1 MQLRHPNIKEE
12 ELKEKAKQSLISE
25 RFSLLLAQPF
35 IGGILIRQNL
45 IPVVDCRC
53 PTACTDG
60 QNIFVNPEFYFSL
73 KVPERQFLLAHEVWH
88 TVYMHFL
95 RCGNR
100 NVDRFNTACDM
111 EINSML
117 LQEKFTIPA
126 RALLPPYEWRG
137 LNAESIYEKLPDY
150 PKLPTF
156 DVHLEKGKKMAM
168 PTSSVW
174 TNDLV
179 VDPDFEVDF
188 GKNPT
193 EQIREKI
200 IESAVQCEKLRG
212 TLPDNIKKIVTQ
224 FQAVKLNWRELLAQY
239 LTPCFG
245 SSRRWLPPN
254 RRYISCGLYLPSR
267 RDTRLQAVLAIDTS
281 GSISNDELN
290 MFAAELMTLLNS
302 FGQYELT
309 VICCDAKIQTVE
321 TYTQDTFFDS
331 KNIVFKGGGGT
342 SFTPVFQYVNKYL
355 METQILI
362 YFTDGYGDIPDAP
375 DFPVLWI
382 ITPDGKNYVPWGNEV
397 QLPSE
402 R

>member
-1 MQLRHPNIKEE
+1 M
-12 ELKEKAKQSLISE
+12 
-25 RFSLLLAQPF
+25 
-35 IGGILIRQNL
+35 
-45 IPVVDCRC
+45 
-53 PTACTDG
+53 
-60 QNIFVNPEFYFSL
+60 
-73 KVPERQFLLAHEVWH
+73 
-88 TVYMHFL
+88 
-95 RCGNR
+95 
-100 NVDRFNTACDM
+100 
-111 EINSML
+111 
-117 LQEKFTIPA
+117 
-126 RALLPPYEWRG
+126 
-137 LNAESIYEKLPDY
+137 
-150 PKLPTF
+150 
-156 DVHLEKGKKMAM
+156 
-168 PTSSVW
+168 
-174 TNDLV
+174 
-179 VDPDFEVDF
+179 
-188 GKNPT
+188 
-193 EQIREKI
+193 
-200 IESAVQCEKLRG
+200 
-212 TLPDNIKKIVTQ
+212 
-224 FQAVKLNWRELLAQY
+224 
-239 LTPCFG
+239 
-245 SSRRWLPPN
+245 
-254 RRYISCGLYLPSR
+254 
-267 RDTRLQAVLAIDTS
+267 QAVLAIDTS